1 MMMSQ
6 RTIGYFFRFPM
17 LDQLDIAHPSR
28 RAQVI
33 HDRVRL
39 IESLRGEHVL
49 IGDAFVLIARRRSV
63 AMEPDVMF
71 PWDVSQSLIIR
82 HCRILPFYKFPLAA
96 CSRSMASKSA
106 LKLPLPKLFAPLR

>member
-1 MMMSQ
+1 MMPQ
-6 RTIGYFFRFPM
+6 RTIGHLLWFSMFNY
-17 LDQLDIAHPSR
+17 LNVAYPSG
-28 RAQVI
+28 RAQMI

-39 IESLRGEHVL
+39 IESLRGENVL

-71 PWDVSQSLIIR
+71 PRDVSQSLVIR
-82 HCRILPFYKFPLAA
+82 HCRSFPFYKFPLAA
-96 CSRSMASKSA
+96 CSRSIASKSA